1 MVPSIFGQFTVGGHM
16 NALVRYHSHEGKMTP
31 NSLIFW
37 RVATAKKVHF
47 RLGHA
52 QVICHCDAK
61 QFFGHQYHFS
71 YTQKN
76 LRKLLLLQ
84 CFFKKSEN
92 YTRTYFTWK
101 MHSCILFI
109 VYEFEIWVGDML
121 CNIITM
127 FKNYQKLSH
136 VWILKKKCRIAILD
150 SLARKFK
157 CCSLRSQFC
166 NETNSLDFQP
176 LWALRKVYKYR
187 ST

>member
-76 LRKLLLLQ
+76 LRKLLLLH
-84 CFFKKSEN
+84 CFLKKVKIIHVRILHE
-92 YTRTYFTWK
+92 K
-101 MHSCILFI
+101 CILHSCILFI

-127 FKNYQKLSH
+127 FENYQK
-136 VWILKKKCRIAILD
+136 CRI
-150 SLARKFK
+150 FE
-157 CCSLRSQFC
+157 F
-166 NETNSLDFQP
+166 
-176 LWALRKVYKYR
+176 
-187 ST
+187 

>member
-76 LRKLLLLQ
+76 LLKLLLLH
-84 CFFKKSEN
+84 CFFKKVKIIHVRILHE
-92 YTRTYFTWK
+92 K
-101 MHSCILFI
+101 CIVAF
-109 VYEFEIWVGDML
+109 Y
-121 CNIITM
+121 
-127 FKNYQKLSH
+127 LSFMN
-136 VWILKKKCRIAILD
+136 LK
-150 SLARKFK
+150 
-157 CCSLRSQFC
+157 
-166 NETNSLDFQP
+166 
-176 LWALRKVYKYR
+176 YG
-187 ST
+187 

>member
-71 YTQKN
+71 YS
-76 LRKLLLLQ
+76 
-84 CFFKKSEN
+84 KKTFLNS
-92 YTRTYFTWK
+92 Y
-101 MHSCILFI
+101 SAI
-109 VYEFEIWVGDML
+109 VF
-121 CNIITM
+121 
-127 FKNYQKLSH
+127 
-136 VWILKKKCRIAILD
+136 LKKVKIIHVRILHEKCIVAFYL
-150 SLARKFK
+150 SFMNL
-157 CCSLRSQFC
+157 
-166 NETNSLDFQP
+166 
-176 LWALRKVYKYR
+176 KYG
-187 ST
+187 